1 MLINLKD
8 CTTQN
13 IIDELSPLG
22 VTPRIARRI
31 QGHIF
36 RQGYFPES
44 LPEVSG
50 SLLQYVCG
58 KVVVPSIKRI
68 AKAVSSDDGF
78 ARYLFQ
84 GDDESTFEAVRI
96 PLTHKEGK
104 EKYVVCVSSQA
115 GCALQCAFCQTG
127 KLGFRRDLAA
137 WEIVDQVLQIRNDSQ
152 FPVRGVVF
160 MGMGE
165 PLLNYDNVMRAAQ
178 ILSEPCA
185 GAISAKAITI
195 STSGV
200 VPAIDRLTLEKTPV

>member
-1 MLINLKD
+1 MPVEFRGIYSVK
-8 CTTQN
+8 
-13 IIDELSPLG
+13 G
-22 VTPRIARRI
+22 
-31 QGHIF
+31 IF
-36 RQGYFPES
+36 PNHYPKFPVLCFNMSVE
-44 LPEVSG
+44 
-50 SLLQYVCG
+50 

-152 FPVRGVVF
+152 FPVRAELFLWEWVSRF
-160 MGMGE
+160 LIMIM
-165 PLLNYDNVMRAAQ
+165 
-178 ILSEPCA
+178 
-185 GAISAKAITI
+185 
-195 STSGV
+195 
-200 VPAIDRLTLEKTPV
+200 